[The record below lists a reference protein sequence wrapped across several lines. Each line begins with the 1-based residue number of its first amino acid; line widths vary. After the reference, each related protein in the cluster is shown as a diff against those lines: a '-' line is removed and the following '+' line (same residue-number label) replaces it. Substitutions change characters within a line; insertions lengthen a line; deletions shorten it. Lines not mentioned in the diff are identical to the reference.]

1 MSYTAQPPRPPEP
14 LNPPLHEFTVRFN
27 HPTLTPID
35 FERRIALA
43 VSAAL
48 GTVVT
53 ADYQRPC

>member
-1 MSYTAQPPRPPEP
+1 MPPRW
-14 LNPPLHEFTVRFN
+14 
-27 HPTLTPID
+27 PTLTPID